1 MHLKKGNN
9 DKQSFDKPNINWK
22 AFQNIRPGAVYSSL
36 SLKNWWFGTVL
47 WLETPWCVFLLQA
60 RLGSWCGSGWDGRT
74 AAAGEVISWGLQSLA
89 ETPSRR
95 AILRFKLSS
104 TALLQRKLDLWLS
117 GSSGFVTRESKNWR
131 RWGCGGGT
139 SVERFFFLPYFA
151 SPWARLDCPRARD
164 RTCPTELTTVKRC
177 CPFSFHNIDNC
188 DET

>member
-22 AFQNIRPGAVYSSL
+22 AFQNIGPGAVYSSL

-139 SVERFFFLPYFA
+139 PVERFFFSLVLLPHGPA
-151 SPWARLDCPRARD
+151 LTVHVPVTVLVQQNWRLSKDAVHS
-164 RTCPTELTTVKRC
+164 LSTT
-177 CPFSFHNIDNC
+177 
-188 DET
+188 